1 MSDQSSGKQPKAGK
15 LPTPTIKRGLGGFFK
30 DLQREARQI
39 SWPTP
44 QETTRLT
51 GTVIAVC
58 ALVSGF
64 LFLLTL
70 LIRTV
75 FQMLGVQ

>member
-1 MSDQSSGKQPKAGK
+1 M
-15 LPTPTIKRGLGGFFK
+15 K
-30 DLQREARQI
+30 DGPREARQV

-70 LIRTV
+70 GIRAV
-75 FQMLGVQ
+75 FQILGVQ